1 MVSKIREKDE
11 ESFNKLG
18 SLIDKDFIKYND
30 FSNIMDVDSSI
41 DSFGYYDDD
50 VLVGFIEFSKSFE
63 SVDIIDIVVEPTY
76 RRKGI
81 ATKLLN
87 HLIDNNRD
95 VDSIFLEVRDDNKDA
110 IEFYLVNNFE
120 VINKRKAYYK
130 DGVDALI
137 MKRDVANERH

>member
-41 DSFGYYDDD
+41 DSFGYYNND
-50 VLVGFIEFSKSFE
+50 VLIGFIEFSKSFE

>member
-1 MVSKIREKDE
+1 MVTKIRLKDK

-18 SLIDKDFIKYND
+18 GLIDKDFIKFND
-30 FSNIMDVDSSI
+30 FSNIMDDASSI
-41 DSFGYYDDD
+41 DAFGYYEDDI
-50 VLVGFIEFSKSFE
+50 LVGFIEFSKSFE

-87 HLIDNNRD
+87 HLINNNED

-110 IEFYLVNNFE
+110 IEFYLVNKFK
-120 VINKRKAYYK
+120 VINKREAYYK
-130 DGVDALI
+130 DSVDALI
-137 MKRDVANERH
+137 MKRDVGNERH

>member
-11 ESFNKLG
+11 KSFDKLG

-120 VINKRKAYYK
+120 VINKREAYYK

>member
-120 VINKRKAYYK
+120 VINKREAYYK

>member
-11 ESFNKLG
+11 KSFDKLG

-137 MKRDVANERH
+137 MKRDVVNERH